1 MNVASQQSRVGP
13 WSPSAGGSAHHHL
26 VMEAAE
32 AKILSNNNT
41 EAPDPARAPI
51 PLQCSTQLA
60 KVLEKQIESD
70 NVVSGAGGGATSA
83 RPIYPNLPYSPYS
96 SPISSPRVRRKPL
109 KVTKQASTEHR
120 DNYMQL
126 NQYKLMGQVGQGSY
140 SIVKLAYNVAEDT
153 NYAMKILSKKKLQKK
168 AGIFG
173 RIAPTRKGAGGRL
186 IKKSENTLDKV
197 YREIAIL
204 KKLDHPNVVKLVEV
218 VDDPEE
224 DNLYMVFEL
233 FEKGELLEIPTEKPL
248 TEDEAWRSFRD
259 VISGLEYLHYQKV
272 IHRDIKPS
280 NLLRADNGEV
290 KIADL
295 GVSNEFDGA
304 DALLTN
310 TAGTPAFTAPEC
322 LSIKNGDSP
331 YSGKAADI
339 WSLGVT
345 LYCLVF
351 GKLPFHDD
359 NIVVI
364 YNKIRTQQ
372 LQIPE
377 DTELSPELT
386 DLLGRMLEKE
396 PESRIKLQD
405 LKFHPWVTGHGLYP
419 MMKQES
425 NCCLIEVT
433 EDEVENC
440 VKSIPK
446 LDTLILVKAMIKK
459 HSFANPFPNIRQKFG
474 KNGRSNSAPGAFDI
488 INDSGLALSRVE
500 GARLPSLS
508 EDSIEEEEPKT

>member
-1 MNVASQQSRVGP
+1 M
-13 WSPSAGGSAHHHL
+13 
-26 VMEAAE
+26 
-32 AKILSNNNT
+32 NNNT
-41 EAPDPARAPI
+41 EKDPNHRQVPPI
-51 PLQCSTQLA
+51 PSACSSQLA

-70 NVVSGAGGGATSA
+70 GASHQSRSRSSN

-96 SPISSPRVRRKPL
+96 SPNSSPRVRRRPL
-109 KVTKQASTEHR
+109 KMTKQASTEHMG
-120 DNYMQL
+120 NYMQL
-126 NQYKLMGQVGQGSY
+126 NQYKLMGMVGQGSY
-140 SIVKLAYNVAEDT
+140 SIVKMAYNVEMDMH
-153 NYAMKILSKKKLQKK
+153 YAMKILSKKKLQKK

-173 RIAPTRKGAGGRL
+173 RIALTRKGSGGRL
-186 IKKSENTLDKV
+186 IKKAENPLDKV

-224 DNLYMVFEL
+224 DNLYMAFEFL
-233 FEKGELLEIPTEKPL
+233 EKGELLEIPTEKPL
-248 TEDEAWRSFRD
+248 SEEEAWRIFRD
-259 VISGLEYLHYQKV
+259 VISGLEYLHYQKI

-322 LSIKNGDSP
+322 LSIKQGDSP

-351 GKLPFHDD
+351 GSLPFHDE

-364 YNKIRTQQ
+364 YNKIRSQQ
-372 LQIPE
+372 LQIPP
-377 DTELSPELT
+377 DHELSPELV
-386 DLLGRMLEKE
+386 DLLGSMLEKD
-396 PESRIKLQD
+396 PMDRIKLHD
-405 LKFHPWVTGHGLYP
+405 IKVHPWVTGHGFYP
-419 MMKQES
+419 M
-425 NCCLIEVT
+425 
-433 EDEVENC
+433 
-440 VKSIPK
+440 
-446 LDTLILVKAMIKK
+446 
-459 HSFANPFPNIRQKFG
+459 
-474 KNGRSNSAPGAFDI
+474 
-488 INDSGLALSRVE
+488 
-500 GARLPSLS
+500 
-508 EDSIEEEEPKT
+508 